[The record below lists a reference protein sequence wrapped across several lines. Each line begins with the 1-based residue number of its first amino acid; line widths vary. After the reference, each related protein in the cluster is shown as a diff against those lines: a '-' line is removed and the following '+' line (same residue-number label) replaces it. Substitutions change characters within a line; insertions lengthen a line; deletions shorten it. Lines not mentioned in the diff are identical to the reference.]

1 MPLDQLVKE
10 RGISV
15 IWKSFEL
22 HPIGVDVPQ
31 KSPEYMER
39 AWKNVDALAKSYG
52 LSMQRN
58 TQSKNSRYAHEG
70 TKFAEQHQKADE
82 FVKAVFEAQWCKNE
96 DINDVEVLV
105 SIANTLGFDGQ
116 AFRDALLQRT
126 FESEV
131 LKDTADASAMGIH
144 SIPCFII
151 GAEGVMG
158 VQSKEDLLRM
168 LTGRTF

>member
-1 MPLDQLVKE
+1 LVKE

-22 HPIGVDVPQ
+22 HPIGVDVPP

-39 AWKNVDALAKSYG
+39 AWKNVDVLAKSYG
-52 LSMQRN
+52 LSMHRN
-58 TQSKNSRYAHEG
+58 TQSKYSRHAHEG

-82 FVKAVFEAQWCKNE
+82 FVKAVFEAQWCKNQ
-96 DINDVEVLV
+96 DVNDVEVLV
-105 SIANTLGFDGQ
+105 SIANTVGLDGQ
-116 AFRDALLQRT
+116 SFRDALLQHT
-126 FESEV
+126 YESEV
-131 LKDTADASAMGIH
+131 LQDTADASTMGIH